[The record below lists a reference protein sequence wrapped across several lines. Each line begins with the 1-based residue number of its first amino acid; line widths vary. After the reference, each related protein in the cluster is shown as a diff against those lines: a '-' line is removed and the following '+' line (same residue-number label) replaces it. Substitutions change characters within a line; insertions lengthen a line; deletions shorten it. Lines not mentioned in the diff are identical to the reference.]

1 MRQPRMTRPPLP
13 PQKATGSGVALRRRA
28 KTYREKA
35 DALEAMLTDTQ
46 THFAEVFAATDAQ
59 LTTRERIARSAR
71 GGRRLGTKENQR

>member
-1 MRQPRMTRPPLP
+1 MRDIRRLRPPLP
-13 PQKATGSGVALRRRA
+13 TLKPTGSGAALRRRA
-28 KTYREKA
+28 KSYREKA